1 MPLTELKSKYRKVS
15 SMDKVI
21 KGWQEEYDASS
32 KQVSQI
38 LVPLVFIN
46 MALSIDAQKFFISR

>member
-1 MPLTELKSKYRKVS
+1 
-15 SMDKVI
+15 MDKVI